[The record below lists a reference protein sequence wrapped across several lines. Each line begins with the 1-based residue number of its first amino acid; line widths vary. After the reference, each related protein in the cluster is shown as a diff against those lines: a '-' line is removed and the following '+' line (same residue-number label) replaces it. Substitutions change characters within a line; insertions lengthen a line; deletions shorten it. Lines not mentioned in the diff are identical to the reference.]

1 LKILWNF
8 HHTRSDIDPLVLE
21 HTNLELLHH
30 MQISTTNVS
39 SVGTEAKLMEMGAK
53 EYYMMKSKKK
63 TKEEHL

>member
-1 LKILWNF
+1 
-8 HHTRSDIDPLVLE
+8 
-21 HTNLELLHH
+21 

-53 EYYMMKSKKK
+53 EYYMMMSKKK